1 MRRIDHHPVESD
13 EDSAPESISNTKNW
27 LNWNGNLN
35 NPNDSED
42 DCGADFEPDVEP
54 DNGIDDLE
62 CPQQRD
68 VSAALNVPGL
78 IRPMRKSKTQDEM
91 MLMMVN
97 TLETRRNKGIKKQ

>member
-1 MRRIDHHPVESD
+1 LD
-13 EDSAPESISNTKNW
+13 
-27 LNWNGNLN
+27 

-42 DCGADFEPDVEP
+42 DCSADFESDIEP
-54 DNGIDDLE
+54 DNGINDPE

-78 IRPMRKSKTQDEM
+78 IRPTRKSKTQDEM